1 MKTRRNFSGNIRSFN
16 NTGRAGFAALLFLLF
31 ITPVLMAGNPP
42 ENNTKDIPGI
52 TQDELKGHVYF
63 LASDYMNGRMTGT
76 EDLGRACQYVESQ
89 FRAIGLEPHYQEFQ
103 LTRKT
108 YHFDAPMTITTDA
121 GKLEFLNG
129 LDYKSNYL
137 FAGAYT
143 GDETELICAGY
154 GIEEPEEGWNDYEEL
169 DVEGKAIII
178 FDGAPA
184 FNGKQVLSEEKTEMY
199 ASREGRNLK
208 LRNAMMKNPT
218 AIFLV
223 ITDDMKETY
232 ESFEAFN
239 EVSSFE
245 YGEENFFTDIGRPF
259 YKLFLAKQEMADRIY
274 SEFEIEQGD
283 LSSLSKRAYKKLK
296 KTAYPLD
303 LNIRITEKQ
312 ETSQN
317 LYAILEGS
325 DPILKDE
332 YVTVG
337 AHLDHIERV
346 GGRVC
351 NGADD
356 NASGISG
363 MLEMAQEV
371 YKQNP
376 GRSVVFVAYS
386 GEETGLYGSKHF
398 VENCPV
404 ELENVIVNLNFDC
417 IGRKGRF
424 SSQGHDMFATDTDG
438 VPSNLRDIVE
448 ELNGQ
453 KHQIKLGYEIPQ
465 RSGTSDHAS
474 YIEKGIPAVSFFNGG
489 HQDLHR
495 PTDDP
500 DKLDYGF
507 MEQMTEFG
515 YELIM
520 LMANENK
527 LSL

>member
-1 MKTRRNFSGNIRSFN
+1 MKTRKIFSENIRSFN
-16 NTGRAGFAALLFLLF
+16 NTGRAGLQALLFLLLF
-31 ITPVLMAGNPP
+31 APVLMAGNPP
-42 ENNTKDIPGI
+42 ETKSTDIPGI

-76 EDLGRACQYVESQ
+76 DDLSRALQYVESQ
-89 FRAIGLEPHYQEFQ
+89 FKAIGLEPHYQEFQ

-108 YHFDAPMTITTDA
+108 YHFDTPMTITTHDA
-121 GKLEFLNG
+121 MLDFLNG
-129 LDYKSNYL
+129 KDYKSNYL

-143 GDETELICAGY
+143 GDEAELICVGY
-154 GIEEPEEGWNDYEEL
+154 GIEEPIEDWNDYENL
-169 DVEGKAIII
+169 DLEGKAVII

-184 FNGKQVLSEEKTEMY
+184 FNGKHMLSDEKTEMY
-199 ASREGRNLK
+199 NSREGRNLK
-208 LRNAMMKNPT
+208 LRNAMMKNPM

-232 ESFEAFN
+232 DGFEAFT

-274 SEFEIEQGD
+274 SDFEIENGD
-283 LSSLSKRAYKKLK
+283 LGSLSTREYKKLI
-296 KTAYPLD
+296 KTTYQLD
-303 LNIRITEKQ
+303 LNIRITEQK

-351 NGADD
+351 KGADD

-363 MLEMAQEV
+363 MIEMAQEV
-371 YKQNP
+371 YRQKP

-404 ELENVIVNLNFDC
+404 ELEKVIVNLNFDC
-417 IGRKGRF
+417 IGRQGRYA
-424 SSQGHDMFATDTDG
+424 SQGHDIFATDTDG
-438 VPSNLRDIVE
+438 IPSNLREIVE
-448 ELNGQ
+448 ELNAG
-453 KHQIKLGYEIPQ
+453 KYNIKLGYEIPQ

-500 DKLDYGF
+500 DKLDYEF
-507 MEQMTEFG
+507 MERMTEFG

-520 LMANENK
+520 LMANERK
-527 LSL
+527 LRM